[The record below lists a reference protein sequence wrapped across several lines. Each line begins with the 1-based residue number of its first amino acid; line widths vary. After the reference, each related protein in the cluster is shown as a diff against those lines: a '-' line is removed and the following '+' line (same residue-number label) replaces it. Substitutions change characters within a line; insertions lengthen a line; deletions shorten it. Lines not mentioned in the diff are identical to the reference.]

1 MLTTLDLTAIV
12 AYALALFVI
21 GYFCGRKESAEGF
34 LISDRKMGLISS
46 ISTINATKTGAI
58 ILVYTALLYDYGLS
72 ALWYFIG
79 VVAGYFVFV
88 PFAMKL
94 HRKSNGKYY
103 TLAHYFSDNYG
114 AVSGYAAASACIII
128 MIGFLIT
135 NLIAASKVFSY
146 FTGISFAASAI
157 SVAIVILI
165 YLIMAGFKAVVKT
178 DILQYIAIF
187 FLLTVFLIPLSQG
200 IDIPAQDW
208 NSFGV
213 GIPNI
218 LSFVT
223 VGIFVP
229 FASPDLWQRIYAMPD
244 QKRVKNAIIASILI
258 FIPACLILTLVG
270 LFVKAYLPHIDADIA
285 LIHGFATLLPSGM
298 VGLALVIF
306 FAAFMSSI
314 DTYTYT
320 ASSSI
325 VQDLIRPS
333 NKERAVKLIRIVVTL
348 VLIFCTIIAIVLSDL
363 LKATYIF
370 AGFLIA
376 IAIPSIATA
385 IRPSIKPRTVALSLI
400 LGILTIIF
408 VVIVDVLRDN
418 LEPIL
423 MLKGIIGSVL
433 GLVIGYVITL
443 IERKRN

>member
-1 MLTTLDLTAIV
+1 
-12 AYALALFVI
+12 
-21 GYFCGRKESAEGF
+21 
-34 LISDRKMGLISS
+34 
-46 ISTINATKTGAI
+46 
-58 ILVYTALLYDYGLS
+58 
-72 ALWYFIG
+72 
-79 VVAGYFVFV
+79 
-88 PFAMKL
+88 
-94 HRKSNGKYY
+94 
-103 TLAHYFSDNYG
+103 
-114 AVSGYAAASACIII
+114 
-128 MIGFLIT
+128 
-135 NLIAASKVFSY
+135 
-146 FTGISFAASAI
+146 
-157 SVAIVILI
+157 
-165 YLIMAGFKAVVKT
+165 
-178 DILQYIAIF
+178 
-187 FLLTVFLIPLSQG
+187 
-200 IDIPAQDW
+200 
-208 NSFGV
+208 
-213 GIPNI
+213 